1 MKISDKET
9 LKTGTTYYYK
19 IRAYRKAAGVICYS
33 EPSGAVAVTPAL
45 KTPVLTGRPGDYK
58 KRCIELE

>member
-45 KTPVLTGRPGDYK
+45 KNAGINRQAGRLQ